1 MLSKLFSNYKIAY
14 SVHLMSMLGMLLE
27 MRNWEGEGLKAVSN
41 VTVYILYL
49 HSLQISRY
57 SKETI
62 NRIFLDPT
70 LLLAR

>member
-1 MLSKLFSNYKIAY
+1 MQCTYQVLAWNAAGDEEWGG
-14 SVHLMSMLGMLLE
+14 V
-27 MRNWEGEGLKAVSN
+27 LKAVRN
-41 VTVYILYL
+41 VTVYILSL
-49 HSLQISRY
+49 HSLQLSRY